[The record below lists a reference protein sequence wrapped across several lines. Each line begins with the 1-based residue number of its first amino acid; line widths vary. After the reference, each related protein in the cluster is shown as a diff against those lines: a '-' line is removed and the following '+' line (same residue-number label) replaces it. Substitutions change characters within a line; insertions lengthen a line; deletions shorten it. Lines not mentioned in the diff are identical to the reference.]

1 MGYVVT
7 ENTWLHILD
16 DTIVVD
22 RIITWKKDMLLKVN
36 LKEMN
41 ESFFMSTA
49 YVLQYILKQNE
60 FTTMGVKG

>member
-16 DTIVVD
+16 DIIVVD

-36 LKEMN
+36 LKEIN
-41 ESFFMSTA
+41 ESFFMSTV

-60 FTTMGVKG
+60 FTTGVKG